1 MSEPNESADV
11 DRLTRVVEG
20 LQRRIRS
27 DRVIGSSE
35 SRTREMVVAPLLSA
49 LGWDATGEVVPEYVV
64 GDGRADYALLK
75 SPGQV
80 AQPLAFIEVKRMNTP
95 LANEHFEQVMR
106 YAEDKKSV
114 GYAVLTNGDEWELYN
129 LDERGSQFQVFAISI
144 RRQPARKCAEALR
157 ALSRPALVDS
167 ESRGLSSVKGT
178 LSQPR
183 GPQLRVVSWFFLA
196 TAVGT
201 PLGAIPGFRA
211 AQPVFDPFAGTLGAA
226 AVGLGLLG
234 VLVLVAR
241 RLSVRALWRA
251 WLAPTAETHK
261 HTIAAAGSGL
271 LLGGAIGYAVG
282 LQLAQAFYD
291 LLALVG
297 AVVFLALFLVIVI
310 AIAKEQ
316 PRGRTR
322 RPSRRYSKRWR
333 N

>member
-1 MSEPNESADV
+1 
-11 DRLTRVVEG
+11 
-20 LQRRIRS
+20 
-27 DRVIGSSE
+27 
-35 SRTREMVVAPLLSA
+35 MVVAPLLSA

-106 YAEDKKSV
+106 YAEARKSV
-114 GYAVLTNGDEWELYN
+114 GYAVLTNGDEWELYD
-129 LDERGSQFQVFAISI
+129 LDERGPQFQVFAISI
-144 RRQPARKCAEALR
+144 RRQPARKCAEALQ
-157 ALSRPALVDS
+157 ALSRPVLVDGKA
-167 ESRGLSSVKGT
+167 RGLSPVKGA
-178 LSQPR
+178 LAQPR
-183 GPQLRVVSWFFLA
+183 GPRLRVLGWLFFA
-196 TAVGT
+196 TAVGI

-226 AVGLGLLG
+226 AVGLGLLA

-251 WLAPTAETHK
+251 WLAPTAETRR
-261 HTIAAAGSGL
+261 HTIAATGFGL
-271 LLGGAIGYAVG
+271 LLGGLVGYAVG
-282 LQLAQAFYD
+282 LQVAQAFYD
-291 LLALVG
+291 LLAFVG
-297 AVVFLALFLVIVI
+297 ALVILALVLVVVI

-316 PRGRTR
+316 PRGRGR
-322 RPSRRYSKRWR
+322 RPSRRYSRRWR